1 METYSTTD
9 IIKIM
14 KEREICTFSLDD
26 FGRLLSINNQ
36 NSLYKKIQRLEKKKI
51 IKKLI
56 KGKYIFTYNKTS
68 DFKIA
73 NYIYQPS
80 YISLESAL
88 SFYGIITG
96 FPYKI
101 TSITVKKSKTFTINQ
116 KDYLY
121 SHIDQDLFWGYEKKE
136 DFLIAEKEKALID
149 LIYFF
154 IKGIRTFDRE
164 DLDISEINKK
174 KLIFYAKKFHN
185 KKILSII
192 KSEIL

>member
-14 KEREICTFSLDD
+14 REREMSTFSLDD
-26 FGRLLSINNQ
+26 FGRLSNINNQ
-36 NSLYKKIQRLEKKKI
+36 NSLYKKIQRLEKKEI

-56 KGKYIFTYNKTS
+56 KGKYLFVFNKTD

-96 FPYKI
+96 FSYKI
-101 TSITVKKSKTFTINQ
+101 TSITVKKSLSYIIDE

-121 SHIDQDLFWGYEKKE
+121 SHINQDLFWGYEKKE
-136 DFLIAEKEKALID
+136 DFLIAEKEKALVD
-149 LIYFF
+149 LIYFYS
-154 IKGIRTFDRE
+154 KGLRGFDRE

-174 KLIFYAKKFHN
+174 KLILYAKKFNN
-185 KKILSII
+185 KKTLSII
-192 KSEIL
+192 KNEIL

>member
-9 IIKIM
+9 IIRIL
-14 KEREICTFSLDD
+14 KEREMGIFTIDD
-26 FGRLLSINNQ
+26 FGHLLGINNQ

-56 KGKYIFTYNKTS
+56 KGKYKFIYNKTD

-73 NYIYQPS
+73 NFIYQPS

-88 SFYGIITG
+88 SLYGIISG
-96 FPYKI
+96 FSYKI
-101 TSITVKKSKTFTINQ
+101 TSITVKKSRTFTINE

-121 SHIDQDLFWGYEKKE
+121 SHINQELFWGYEKKE
-136 DFLIAEKEKALID
+136 DFLIAEKEKALVD

-154 IKGIRTFDRE
+154 IKGLRGFDRE
-164 DLDISEINKK
+164 DLDTSEINKR
-174 KLIFYAKKFHN
+174 KLLLYAKKFNN
-185 KKILSII
+185 KKILSIV
-192 KSEIL
+192 KKEIL

>member
-14 KEREICTFSLDD
+14 REREMSTFSLDD
-26 FGRLLSINNQ
+26 FGRLLNINNQ
-36 NSLYKKIQRLEKKKI
+36 NSLYKKIQRLEKKEI

-56 KGKYIFTYNKTS
+56 KGKYLFIFNKTD

-96 FPYKI
+96 FSYKI
-101 TSITVKKSKTFTINQ
+101 TSITVKKSRSYMIDE

-121 SHIDQDLFWGYEKKE
+121 SHINQDLFWGYEKKE
-136 DFLIAEKEKALID
+136 DFLIAEKEKALVD
-149 LIYFF
+149 LIYFYS
-154 IKGIRTFDRE
+154 KGLRGFDRE

-174 KLIFYAKKFHN
+174 KLILYAKKFNN
-185 KKILSII
+185 KKTLSII
-192 KSEIL
+192 KNEIL

>member
-14 KEREICTFSLDD
+14 KEREMGTFSLDD
-26 FGRLLSINNQ
+26 FGRLLNINNQ
-36 NSLYKKIQRLEKKKI
+36 NSLYKKIQRLEKKEI

-56 KGKYIFTYNKTS
+56 KGKYLFIFNKTD

-96 FPYKI
+96 FSYKI
-101 TSITVKKSKTFTINQ
+101 TSITVKKSLSYIIDE

-121 SHIDQDLFWGYEKKE
+121 SHINQDLFWGYEKKE
-136 DFLIAEKEKALID
+136 DFLIAEKEKALVD
-149 LIYFF
+149 LIYFYS
-154 IKGIRTFDRE
+154 KGLRGFDRE

-174 KLIFYAKKFHN
+174 KLILYAKKFNN
-185 KKILSII
+185 KKTLSII
-192 KSEIL
+192 KNEIL

>member
-14 KEREICTFSLDD
+14 REREMSTFSLDD
-26 FGRLLSINNQ
+26 FGRLLNINNQ
-36 NSLYKKIQRLEKKKI
+36 NSLYKKIQRLEKKEI

-56 KGKYIFTYNKTS
+56 KGKYLFVFNKTD

-96 FPYKI
+96 FSYKI
-101 TSITVKKSKTFTINQ
+101 TSITVKKSRSYIIDE

-121 SHIDQDLFWGYEKKE
+121 SHINQDLFWGYEKKE
-136 DFLIAEKEKALID
+136 DFLIAEKEKALVD
-149 LIYFF
+149 LIYFYS
-154 IKGIRTFDRE
+154 KGLRGFDRE

-174 KLIFYAKKFHN
+174 KLILYAKKFNN
-185 KKILSII
+185 KKTLSII
-192 KSEIL
+192 KNEIL

>member
-14 KEREICTFSLDD
+14 REREMSTFSLDD
-26 FGRLLSINNQ
+26 FGRLLNINNQ
-36 NSLYKKIQRLEKKKI
+36 NSLYKKIQRLEKKEI

-56 KGKYIFTYNKTS
+56 KGKYLFIFNKTD

-96 FPYKI
+96 FSYKI
-101 TSITVKKSKTFTINQ
+101 TSITVKKSRSYIIDE

-121 SHIDQDLFWGYEKKE
+121 SHINQDLFWGYEKKE
-136 DFLIAEKEKALID
+136 DFLIAEKEKALVD
-149 LIYFF
+149 LIYFYS
-154 IKGIRTFDRE
+154 KGLRGFDRE

-174 KLIFYAKKFHN
+174 KLILYAKKFNN
-185 KKILSII
+185 KKTLSII
-192 KSEIL
+192 KNEIL

>member
-14 KEREICTFSLDD
+14 KEREMGTFSLDD
-26 FGRLLSINNQ
+26 FGRLLNINNQ
-36 NSLYKKIQRLEKKKI
+36 NSLYKKIQRLEKKEI

-56 KGKYIFTYNKTS
+56 KGKYLFVFNKTD

-96 FPYKI
+96 FSYKI
-101 TSITVKKSKTFTINQ
+101 TSITVKKSLSYIIDE

-121 SHIDQDLFWGYEKKE
+121 SHINQDLFWGYEKKE
-136 DFLIAEKEKALID
+136 DFLIAEKEKALVD
-149 LIYFF
+149 LIYFYS
-154 IKGIRTFDRE
+154 KGLRGFDRE

-174 KLIFYAKKFHN
+174 KLILYAKKFNN
-185 KKILSII
+185 KKTLSII
-192 KSEIL
+192 KNEIL